1 VNHFRISY
9 AYRSSAAISG
19 VALVMLL
26 TACSTLPSLSSLVPS
41 GERYE
46 YVHTAGVELGYN
58 MPYTPAI
65 SVNSG
70 KTVYF
75 SGITAAPIYHSHP
88 HIPSEFDHLDFSA
101 TGQAE
106 AAMENLKATVEAAGG
121 QLSDIVQMTRFM
133 VDQDAN
139 QDAINVVMGRHFGEH
154 RPAGTSVEI
163 PRLATGPR
171 FILEL
176 EAVAIVPE

>member
-1 VNHFRISY
+1 MNHFRISH
-9 AYRSSAAISG
+9 AYRSSAAISSI
-19 VALVMLL
+19 ALVTLL
-26 TACSTLPSLSSLVPS
+26 TACSTLPSLSLIPS

-46 YVHTAGVELGYN
+46 YIHTAGVELGYN

-88 HIPSEFDHLDFSA
+88 HVPSEFDHLDFSA
-101 TGQAE
+101 AGQAE

-121 QLSDIVQMTRFM
+121 QLSDIVQLTRFI

-139 QDAINVVMGRHFGEH
+139 QDGINEVFARYWGDH
-154 RPAGTSVEI
+154 RPASTSVEI

-171 FILEL
+171 FVLEI
-176 EAVAIVPE
+176 EAIAVIPD

>member
-1 VNHFRISY
+1 VNCSKNHST
-9 AYRSSAAISG
+9 YRSVATISAL
-19 VALVMLL
+19 ALMTLL
-26 TACSTLPSLSSLVPS
+26 NACG
-41 GERYE
+41 GEAAHYE
-46 YVHTAGVELGYN
+46 YVHTVGVEQGFN

-65 SVNSG
+65 KVSSG
-70 KTVYF
+70 TTVYL
-75 SGITAAPIYHSHP
+75 SGLTAAPVYHSHP
-88 HIPSEFDHLDFSA
+88 HVPSEFDHLDFSA
-101 TGQAE
+101 TGQTE

-139 QDAINVVMGRHFGEH
+139 QDAINVVMGRYFGEH